1 MVFLKL
7 FMCVCVSLFTAGC
20 EKKPGNEAVLPS
32 PAVENEILSNND
44 SSHNT
49 DIVES
54 VTDEY
59 SDASINN
66 ERKSGEDINFE
77 SYTELPPKPKVQTER
92 VYVNKEAGY
101 QLTFPENWLGW
112 FYIDDSNPK
121 SIQLFFYGKSKT
133 GTVTFLSYG
142 LEGMPY
148 GLNMFSICA
157 ESEVE
162 NFDLLDGHKVI
173 GVAKGEKYYFGTGT
187 GATLPI
193 LLDPE
198 DCWYNITDEERELA
212 ASDWE
217 KVESM
222 NFDDVTQTFKALE

>member
-1 MVFLKL
+1 MLAKAAITLCMAL
-7 FMCVCVSLFTAGC
+7 FVSACG
-20 EKKPGNEAVLPS
+20 AVKTDNS
-32 PAVENEILSNND
+32 QNAVIPAENTEIVENNDIADNVTKEPSN
-44 SSHNT
+44 
-49 DIVES
+49 V
-54 VTDEY
+54 
-59 SDASINN
+59 NN
-66 ERKSGEDINFE
+66 ERKSGHDINFE
-77 SYTELPPKPKVQTER
+77 NYTELPPKPKLQTER

-112 FYIDDSNPK
+112 FYIDDSDPK
-121 SIQLFFYGKSKT
+121 YIQLLFYGKSKT
-133 GTVTFLSYG
+133 GTVSFFSYG
-142 LEGMPY
+142 LEDMYY

-198 DCWYNITDEERELA
+198 DFWYNITDEERELA